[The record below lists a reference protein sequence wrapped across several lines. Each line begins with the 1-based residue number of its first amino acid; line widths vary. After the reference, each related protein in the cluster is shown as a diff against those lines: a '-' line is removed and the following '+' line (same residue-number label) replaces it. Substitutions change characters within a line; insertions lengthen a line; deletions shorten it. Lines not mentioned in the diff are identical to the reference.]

1 MVRDEG
7 QAAAAKQATA
17 MPEPAQLQPDMSQ
30 PAMLSLRRQHVS
42 PRRVRGAKHP
52 VRSRSLA
59 AAAVTCA
66 LLAAGCGLL
75 GNESSSATTDG
86 ADGDATAA
94 AAGAPAF
101 DTAEVVVKDLL
112 DVVEIDGTLGYGEP
126 AAVPNLL
133 NGIATWLPDAGDLVG
148 FGEPLYEVSAQP
160 VVLLEGTT
168 PMHRTLERRIDDG
181 SDVERLETWLTEQ
194 GYADGLDL
202 TVDESFT
209 SVTEDAVEA
218 WQTAAGLPVT
228 GAVELGT
235 VVYRAEPVRV
245 SDVHVGLGDRVQ
257 GTPVLSVT
265 STSRH
270 VTVAL
275 DTGDAG
281 LLNEGDTV
289 TVELP
294 DGSEVSGTVTFVS
307 SVARTEGQGAQQAS
321 YLDVEIALEGTG
333 GAFDESPVTVSIS
346 DVLADQATVVPVAA
360 LVALAEGGFAVE
372 AVNADGTTRLVAVT
386 IDAIH
391 GNEAAIE
398 GALTAGQQV
407 VVP

>member
-1 MVRDEG
+1 
-7 QAAAAKQATA
+7 
-17 MPEPAQLQPDMSQ
+17 MSQ
-30 PAMLSLRRQHVS
+30 PAMLRLGRQHVS
-42 PRRVRGAKHP
+42 PRRVRGGKPSARH
-52 VRSRSLA
+52 R
-59 AAAVTCA
+59 A
-66 LLAAGCGLL
+66 LYSTVLVGAFLAAGCGLL
-75 GNESSSATTDG
+75 GDESSSATSDG
-86 ADGDATAA
+86 TGDDAATAA
-94 AAGAPAF
+94 ASALVF

-112 DVVEIDGTLGYGEP
+112 DVVEIDGTLGYGDP
-126 AAVPNLL
+126 SAVPNLL
-133 NGIATWLPDAGDLVG
+133 NGIATWLPETGDLVG
-148 FGEPLYEVSAQP
+148 FGETLYEVSAQP
-160 VVLLEGTT
+160 VVLLEGAT
-168 PMHRTLERRIDDG
+168 PMHRTLTRRIDDG
-181 SDVERLETWLTEQ
+181 SDVERLEAWLTEQ
-194 GYADGLDL
+194 GYADDLDL

-235 VVYRAEPVRV
+235 VVYRPEAVRV
-245 SDVHVGLGDRVQ
+245 SGVHVGLGDRVQ

-333 GAFDESPVTVSIS
+333 GAFDESPVTVSVS

-372 AVNADGTTRLVAVT
+372 VAKCRRHHPARRR
-386 IDAIH
+386 DH
-391 GNEAAIE
+391 RCHPR
-398 GALTAGQQV
+398 QRSRH
-407 VVP
+407 